1 MIGTTILH
9 YNVLR
14 KLGSGGMGD
23 VYLAEDTKLR
33 RPVALKILPAEF
45 SSDPQRKRR
54 FLQEAHA
61 ASILSH
67 PHICVIHEAGETD
80 DGVLYIAMEYVEGT
94 TLASRIDGHPMTPAE
109 IADFGT
115 QIADAIDEA
124 HAKGIVHRDLKPANI
139 MITSRGHVK
148 VLDFGLAKVRED
160 DGTIGGDD
168 VSTGVRSTP
177 GMLVGTLPYMSP
189 EQALGHPVDHRTD
202 IFSLGVILYEMAT
215 GRLPFGGSTPSERIT
230 NIARSEP
237 ATFDRSVPVAMERVI
252 RKCLEK
258 DPDRRF
264 QNGRDIAFSRPA
276 VPRFTSLKTVAAIA
290 IVATLTALGVIFFLN
305 RTPRN
310 EIESLA
316 VLPFANATKNPDLE
330 YLSDGIADTLINN
343 LSRLPK
349 LRVMAR
355 STTFRYRGQITDPQ
369 KIGRDLHVNALL
381 TGEVRPHGNT
391 LDVSAE
397 LVRTDDGSQ
406 IWGEHYST
414 PMSDAVSLQS
424 RITADASRI
433 IRGRLGGE
441 QQGISKHGTDDNVAY
456 ELYLKGRYAWNK
468 QTPESLE
475 TAEHLFQQAIARDP
489 HYALAYVG
497 LADTYLMF
505 VTFSDAPAAESLPKA
520 RAAASRALEI
530 DDSVAEAY
538 ASLAMAQFNYWQWS
552 DAEKNFRRSIELNPN
567 YATAHD
573 WYSTYLVTRG
583 RLREALDQIKRAQQ
597 LDPLSSI
604 IAADVGAVE
613 AMNGNAATAIAGLE
627 QVVKL
632 DPGLPTAHQ
641 WLGYAYSLAGR
652 QNDYVAET
660 EKELATSQGTNLA
673 YANLAF
679 ALSKAGRKA
688 DAAAAAQ
695 KVFARKDQPETEPMC
710 VAGAYMAIGD
720 HDHAIEWLARGI
732 DRRMGT
738 MTYIT
743 WQGWFDDIQH
753 DPRYEALLQRMGL
766 R

>member
-1 MIGTTILH
+1 MIGKTILH
-9 YNVLR
+9 YNILR

-33 RPVALKILPAEF
+33 RPVALKILPTEY
-45 SSDPQRKRR
+45 SSDSQRKRR

-61 ASILSH
+61 ASILTH
-67 PHICVIHEAGETD
+67 PHICVIYEAGETD

-94 TLASRIDGHPMTPAE
+94 TLASRINGHPMAAAE
-109 IADFGT
+109 IAGFGT

-148 VLDFGLAKVRED
+148 VLDFGLAKVREEEEA
-160 DGTIGGDD
+160 GGDD

-202 IFSLGVILYEMAT
+202 IFSLGVVLYEMAT
-215 GRLPFGGSTPSERIT
+215 GRLPFGGSTASERIT
-230 NIARSEP
+230 NIARTDPP
-237 ATFDRSVPVAMERVI
+237 ALDRSVPAGLERVI

-258 DPDRRF
+258 DPDHRF
-264 QNGRDIAFSRPA
+264 QNAHDIDFSRPA
-276 VPRFTSLKTVAAIA
+276 APRSAVLKTVVAVTIVAALIA
-290 IVATLTALGVIFFLN
+290 IGVIWFLS

-316 VLPFANATKNPDLE
+316 VLPFTNATNNPDLE

-355 STTFRYRGQITDPQ
+355 STTFRYRGQNSDPQ

-381 TGEVRPHGNT
+381 TGEVRPHGNA

-397 LVRTDDGSQ
+397 LVRADDGSQ
-406 IWGEHYST
+406 IWGEHYDA
-414 PMSDAVSLQS
+414 PMTDALSLQN
-424 RITADASRI
+424 RITSDVTRV
-433 IRGRLGGE
+433 IRGRLSG
-441 QQGISKHGTDDNVAY
+441 QQEVISKHGTDDNAAY

-468 QTPESLE
+468 QTRESLE
-475 TAEHLFQQAIARDP
+475 TAKRRFQEAIDHDP

-497 LADTYLMF
+497 LADTYLAF
-505 VTFSDAPAAESLPKA
+505 ITTEYTAEPEALPKA
-520 RAAASRALEI
+520 KAAATRALEI

-538 ASLAMAQFNYWQWS
+538 ASLAMTQFNYWQWS
-552 DAEKNFRRSIELNPN
+552 DAEKNFRRSLELNPN

-573 WYSTYLVTRG
+573 WYSQYLVTRG
-583 RLREALDQIKRAQQ
+583 RMADALEQIRRAQQ
-597 LDPLSSI
+597 LDPLSSLI
-604 IAADVGAVE
+604 GADAGAVE
-613 AMNGNAATAIAGLE
+613 AMNGNITTAIQGLE

-632 DPGLPTAHQ
+632 DPGLPLAHQ
-641 WLGYAYSLAGR
+641 WLGFAYSLAGR
-652 QNDYVAET
+652 QNDYVAEM
-660 EKELATSQGTNLA
+660 EKAMASQPSDLAN
-673 YANLAF
+673 ANLAF
-679 ALSKAGRKA
+679 ALHKAGRS
-688 DAAAAAQ
+688 AAAEAQ
-695 KVFARKDQPETEPMC
+695 KVIVRRNEPGIEPMS
-710 VAGAYMAIGD
+710 VAGAYMAID
-720 HDHAIEWLARGI
+720 DKDHAIEWLAKGV
-732 DRRMGT
+732 DRHTGT

-743 WQGWFDDIQH
+743 WPPWFDDIQH
-753 DPRYEALLQRMGL
+753 DPRYEHLLQRMGL

>member
-1 MIGTTILH
+1 MIGKTILH
-9 YNVLR
+9 YNVVR

-45 SSDPQRKRR
+45 SSDAQRKRR

-61 ASILSH
+61 ASILTH

-80 DGVLYIAMEYVEGT
+80 DGVLFIAMEYVEGT
-94 TLASRIDGHPMTPAE
+94 TLASRINGHPMTTAE
-109 IADFGT
+109 IADFGA

-148 VLDFGLAKVRED
+148 VLDFGLAKVRD
-160 DGTIGGDD
+160 DEGTAGGDD

-177 GMLVGTLPYMSP
+177 GMLLGTLPYMSP

-215 GRLPFGGSTPSERIT
+215 GRLPFGGSTPGERIT
-230 NIARSEP
+230 NIARGEP
-237 ATFDRSVPVAMERVI
+237 ATLDRSVPAELERVI

-258 DPDRRF
+258 DPARRF
-264 QNGRDIAFSRPA
+264 QNAHDIDFSPTA
-276 VPRFTSLKTVAAIA
+276 VPRFALMKTAAVIA
-290 IVATLTALGVIFFLN
+290 IVAALITFGVVFFVN

-316 VLPFANATKNPDLE
+316 VLPFANATNNPDLE

-369 KIGRDLHVNALL
+369 KIGHDLHVNALL

-397 LVRTDDGSQ
+397 LVRADDGSQ
-406 IWGEHYST
+406 IWGEHYDA
-414 PMSDAVSLQS
+414 PMTDAVSLQN
-424 RITADASRI
+424 RITSDVSRV

-441 QQGISKHGTDDNVAY
+441 QQQISKRGTDDNAAY

-475 TAEHLFQQAIARDP
+475 TAEHLFKQAIERDP
-489 HYALAYVG
+489 QYAMAYVG

-505 VTFSDAPAAESLPKA
+505 VTLSDAPAEESLPKA

-538 ASLAMAQFNYWQWS
+538 ASLAMTQFNYWQWS

-583 RLREALDQIKRAQQ
+583 RMREALDQIKRAQQ

-613 AMNGNAATAIAGLE
+613 AMNGNVTTAIRGLE

-632 DPGLPTAHQ
+632 DPGLPLAHQ
-641 WLGYAYSLAGR
+641 WLGFAYYLEGR
-652 QNDYVAET
+652 PNDYVAET
-660 EKELATSQGTNLA
+660 QKVLSPSQWTNLA

-688 DAAAAAQ
+688 EAAAAAQ
-695 KVFARKDQPETEPMC
+695 KVLANRNKPGMQLMC

-720 HDHAIEWLARGI
+720 HDHAIEWLAKGV

-743 WQGWFDDIQH
+743 WPPWFDDIQH
-753 DPRYEALLQRMGL
+753 DPRYAALLRRMGL

>member
-1 MIGTTILH
+1 
-9 YNVLR
+9 
-14 KLGSGGMGD
+14 MGD

-61 ASILSH
+61 ASILTH

-80 DGVLYIAMEYVEGT
+80 DGVLFIAMEYVEGT
-94 TLASRIDGHPMTPAE
+94 TLASRIDGHPMSTAE
-109 IADFGT
+109 IAGIGA

-160 DGTIGGDD
+160 EGTVGGDD

-202 IFSLGVILYEMAT
+202 IFSLGVVLYEMAT

-230 NIARSEP
+230 NIARTEP
-237 ATFDRSVPVAMERVI
+237 AAFDRSVPAGLERVI

-264 QNGRDIAFSRPA
+264 QNAHDIDFSRPA
-276 VPRFTSLKTVAAIA
+276 VTRSAVLKGAVAVA
-290 IVATLTALGVIFFLN
+290 IVVALIILGVTLFLN
-305 RTPRN
+305 RTPHN

-316 VLPFANATKNPDLE
+316 VLPFTNATNNPDLE

-381 TGEVRPHGNT
+381 TGEVRPHGNM

-397 LVRTDDGSQ
+397 LVRADDGSQ

-414 PMSDAVSLQS
+414 PMSDALSLQN
-424 RITADASRI
+424 RITSDVTRV

-441 QQGISKHGTDDNVAY
+441 QQQISKRGTDDNVAY

-475 TAEHLFQQAIARDP
+475 TAEHLFQQAIERDP
-489 HYALAYVG
+489 QYAMAYVG

-505 VTFSDAPAAESLPKA
+505 VTFSDAPAAEALPKA
-520 RAAASRALEI
+520 KAAASRALEI

-538 ASLAMAQFNYWQWS
+538 ASLAMTQFNYWQWS

-583 RLREALDQIKRAQQ
+583 RMGEALDQIKRAQQ

-613 AMNGNAATAIAGLE
+613 AMKGDVSTAIAGLE

-632 DPGLPTAHQ
+632 DPGLPIAHQ
-641 WLGYAYSLAGR
+641 WLGFAYSRAGR
-652 QNDYVAET
+652 KNDYVAET
-660 EKELATSQGTNLA
+660 EKEVSSSQWTNLA
-673 YANLAF
+673 HANLAF
-679 ALSKAGRKA
+679 ALRKAGRKA
-688 DAAAAAQ
+688 DAAAEAQ
-695 KVFARKDQPETEPMC
+695 KVLANRNQPGIEPMC

-720 HDHAIEWLARGI
+720 HDHAIEWLAKGV

-743 WQGWFDDIQH
+743 WPPWFDDIQH
-753 DPRYEALLQRMGL
+753 DPRYDALLRRMGL